1 MILEPDVVL
10 ILVHGQQIHQ
20 PGGQQQPARGLT
32 GAERDKAERQ
42 NHLQDVNELF
52 PSVFRCGEQL
62 GQQVAGVYQR
72 RAHGAQQTLAAVR
85 NQIVEAVD
93 HGSRDGWIGFH
104 AETGVVFRPVRACFG
119 QDQHG
124 DAEPKNCHDRH
135 NGAMQARPPRQNEVQ
150 RKQQQINRGVL
161 LDHEEQHRADIQR
174 YGLLFLKAPEQPQE
188 YGREEAVLVQIVK
201 TAACQ
206 GGEERVD
213 EADQHGCLAAQL
225 VMAAEQ
231 QYRNHA
237 ACNQYSLRNL
247 QGHGRGEQSVEG
259 KNQVVDGR
267 QVYHEVRQENIALT
281 GDERQSLDLHVVE
294 HLAEQTEIKVGRG
307 EGGIAQAG
315 DARNNA
321 AADQSAYH
329 REGCDGALAGLPFVQ
344 QEMVYPEEVNEKE
357 GVGDQHRQQE
367 QEFILSFLAVICQ
380 PPGNA
385 DRCAKQKEP
394 RVCFQRGQQC
404 GDYREQGKIQRDTA
418 QQESG
423 RNVRA
428 KGGERCEE
436 RFLTASCH
444 QDERRKQAPRRQ
456 DAADDALPPE
466 SRLQSVPEHGQ

>member
-1 MILEPDVVL
+1 M
-10 ILVHGQQIHQ
+10 
-20 PGGQQQPARGLT
+20 
-32 GAERDKAERQ
+32 
-42 NHLQDVNELF
+42 
-52 PSVFRCGEQL
+52 
-62 GQQVAGVYQR
+62 
-72 RAHGAQQTLAAVR
+72 
-85 NQIVEAVD
+85 
-93 HGSRDGWIGFH
+93 
-104 AETGVVFRPVRACFG
+104 
-119 QDQHG
+119 
-124 DAEPKNCHDRH
+124 
-135 NGAMQARPPRQNEVQ
+135 
-150 RKQQQINRGVL
+150 
-161 LDHEEQHRADIQR
+161 
-174 YGLLFLKAPEQPQE
+174 
-188 YGREEAVLVQIVK
+188 
-201 TAACQ
+201 
-206 GGEERVD
+206 
-213 EADQHGCLAAQL
+213 
-225 VMAAEQ
+225 
-231 QYRNHA
+231 
-237 ACNQYSLRNL
+237 
-247 QGHGRGEQSVEG
+247 
-259 KNQVVDGR
+259 
-267 QVYHEVRQENIALT
+267 
-281 GDERQSLDLHVVE
+281 E